1 MKLLATLIGLSA
13 VLAAPAWSRNQVV
26 ESDWMAP
33 VLLAQGEQS
42 ESAKELFQRAF
53 KAQVAG
59 DLVTAEELYRAVIQS
74 DPKYAL
80 AYYNLGIT
88 LYDRG
93 QFAEVEKLYRK
104 SIELDPKY
112 ADAYA
117 NLGYFLLNRKQQV
130 NEAERFYKKAIELDP
145 KQSAYYVGMGNVM
158 WHRKR
163 WKDAISYYKKALELD
178 PNNKDAKANLDRL
191 Q

>member
-1 MKLLATLIGLSA
+1 MKLLATLIGLSV
-13 VLAAPAWSRNQVV
+13 VLAAPAWS
-26 ESDWMAP
+26 SDQEVQSDRIAP
-33 VLLAQGEQS
+33 VLVAQGEQS
-42 ESAKELFQRAF
+42 TDTKALFQKAF

-59 DLVTAEELYRAVIQS
+59 DLVTAEKLYRDIIQR

-88 LYDRG
+88 LSDRG

-117 NLGYFLLNRKQQV
+117 NLGYFLLNRKQNV
-130 NEAERFYKKAIELDP
+130 NEAERLYKKAIELDP
-145 KQSAYYVGMGNVM
+145 KQSTYYLGMGNVM